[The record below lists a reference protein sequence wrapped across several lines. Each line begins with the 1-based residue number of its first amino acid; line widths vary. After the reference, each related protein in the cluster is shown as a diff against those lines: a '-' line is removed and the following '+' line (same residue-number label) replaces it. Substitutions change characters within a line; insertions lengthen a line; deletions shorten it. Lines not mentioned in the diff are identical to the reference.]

1 MGGTFFRVT
10 GESTSDVLL
19 NVEVEQNLPGT
30 GEGPSNPPNG
40 APLVNPTQR
49 VLKTITKYEIE
60 LFCPQHNPVRGL
72 FVVPCPMLICL
83 SLG

>member
-1 MGGTFFRVT
+1 MGGTFFRIT

-19 NVEVEQNLPGT
+19 NVEVEQDLSST

-40 APLVNPTQR
+40 APPVIATQR

-60 LFCPQHNPVRGL
+60 LFCPQHNPVRRL
-72 FVVPCPMLICL
+72 F
-83 SLG
+83 S